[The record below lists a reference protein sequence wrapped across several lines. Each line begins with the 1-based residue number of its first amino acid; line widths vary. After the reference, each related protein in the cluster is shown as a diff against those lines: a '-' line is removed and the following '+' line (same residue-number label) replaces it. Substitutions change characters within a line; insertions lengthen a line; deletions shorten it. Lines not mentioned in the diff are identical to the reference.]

1 MHPATELRAQVW
13 DILHDVYDPEIPLN
27 IADLGLVYDLKV
39 SEQGEVE
46 ILMTLTSPGCP
57 VGDLLAEEIRDRVMS
72 LPGVQS
78 VNVEFTFD
86 PLWTPERIS
95 DEGREALRAFGF
107 PV

>member
-1 MHPATELRAQVW
+1 MNNLRDQVW

-27 IADLGLVYDLKV
+27 IADLGLIYDLQV
-39 SEQGEVE
+39 SEQGEVS
-46 ILMTLTSPGCP
+46 ILMTLTAPGCP
-57 VGDLLAEEIRDRVMS
+57 VGDIIAEEIRDRAMS
-72 LPGVQS
+72 LPGVQT

-107 PV
+107 PI